1 MFSLFLVQCKNS
13 ECLEGFDLGQTH
25 PCFLKCPFAKS
36 SRLDNDIQAETPCFE
51 HFLALRLLHLWPLS
65 ELRAAAFLSSC
76 KNSQLEHMYKLYA
89 SPPGDSFQ
97 CAAKTKNRQGA
108 SSANRVFLMCL
119 MHLLFALPPFYLL
132 PQSAKTELVQVLL
145 VSQYKEPALIRVF
158 LSLTLARPFLQ
169 WNAALP
175 CGQIKSNQISLTEST
190 AVVVLSFLTHDWYK

>member
-1 MFSLFLVQCKNS
+1 MFSLFLVQSKNS
-13 ECLEGFDLGQTH
+13 ECLEGLDSGQTH
-25 PCFLKCPFAKS
+25 PCFLKCLYAKT
-36 SRLDNDIQAETPCFE
+36 SRLDNAIQAETLCFE

-76 KNSQLEHMYKLYA
+76 KNSQLEHLYNLYGGWFFSMCGKNNA
-89 SPPGDSFQ
+89 SG
-97 CAAKTKNRQGA
+97 GA

-145 VSQYKEPALIRVF
+145 VPQYKEPARIRVF

-175 CGQIKSNQISLTEST
+175 WGQSNQISLTEST
-190 AVVVLSFLTHDWYK
+190 AVVELLDSWLV